1 MRPPLERFGLG
12 GAIRGLRKRGMVQF
26 IKLST
31 YELLRP
37 ILVDKLAALLSI
49 AGLHQDAS
57 NGREDVELGESI
69 VFLRTGLIYSHEYGF
84 QSPYYSGPE
93 AVANL
98 LLKQLAEMSYFRAIR
113 TLVGGSKRLTG
124 SQKIVINAH
133 NRNYFH
139 GIFDSLCYAI
149 TFRGEQLLSNST
161 QSKLL
166 QNFDRAFD
174 LDLTYDVGDRGEFN
188 PIDSVVQY
196 HRPSVA
202 ERARFLHQHL
212 AVPKSLGNG
221 TRIYLARES
230 TVERQV
236 ANEIQFYELLK
247 KEGFDVV
254 VPEKHS
260 VGEIAQ
266 IVADARLI
274 VSITGAGLANLI
286 WAEDASVLILRPDE
300 TWDLYTRISEALN
313 LNVETMRCDRVGP
326 DLHVDLIAFEA
337 RIEALDSGES
347 SGCL

>member
-1 MRPPLERFGLG
+1 
-12 GAIRGLRKRGMVQF
+12 MVQF
-26 IKLST
+26 VKLSA

-49 AGLHQDAS
+49 AGLHQDPS
-57 NGREDVELGESI
+57 NGREDMELGESI
-69 VFLRTGLIYSHEYGF
+69 VFSQTGLIYSNKYGF
-84 QSPYYSGPE
+84 QSPYYNGPE

-98 LLKQLAEMSYFRAIR
+98 LLKQLAEMSYFRAIKA
-113 TLVGGSKRLTG
+113 LVRGPKRLTG
-124 SQKIVINAH
+124 SRKIVINAH

-139 GIFDSLCYAI
+139 GIFDSLYYAVM
-149 TFRGEQLLSNST
+149 FRGEHLLSNST

-188 PIDSVVQY
+188 LIDCVVQY
-196 HRPSVA
+196 HRPPIA
-202 ERARFLHQHL
+202 ERARFLHQQL
-212 AVPKSLGNG
+212 AVSKPLGNG

-230 TVERQV
+230 TVERRV
-236 ANEIQFYELLK
+236 ANETQFYELLE

-260 VGEIAQ
+260 IGEIAD
-266 IVADARLI
+266 IIADARLI

-286 WAEDASVLILRPDE
+286 WAEDASILILRPDE

-313 LNVETMRCDRVGP
+313 LNVETLNCDRVGP
-326 DLHVDLIAFEA
+326 DLHVDLLSFAA
-337 RIEALDSGES
+337 RIEALESGES
-347 SGCL
+347 CGCL